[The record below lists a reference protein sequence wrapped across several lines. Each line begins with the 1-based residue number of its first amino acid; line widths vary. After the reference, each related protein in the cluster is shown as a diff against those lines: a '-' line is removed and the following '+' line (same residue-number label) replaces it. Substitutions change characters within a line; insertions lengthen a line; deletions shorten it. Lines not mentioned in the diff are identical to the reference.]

1 MSSIKI
7 NTIDHVYFSSNE
19 DINVIS
25 VDSIT
30 ETFLDVFEC
39 KLDDK
44 IFIFEKVGEENEY
57 PLVICNIL
65 KDGKEFVTEAIL
77 KVDDNSGI
85 YLNESSLHPVVSQ
98 QDDTPIQTIKENNIS
113 EETVEDSNKGD
124 TVVNVIAE
132 SLTSYNTQKINEK
145 INEKLKKYNSIYE
158 NRIKEFE
165 DKKKEFLNIIDGEFE
180 NKIKNF
186 NEEMDG
192 KLQNFFTLNETENKY
207 NMFNETEK
215 LRETV
220 LGIHDDFKS
229 EIERRIKQSSKK
241 DVKRSIDNKGKE
253 LYEKISNNTDKL
265 IEQNKQLLTDNFN
278 NLSNEFAKELNELK
292 TLKRDT
298 NITSSKAINEQNK
311 KIKSVLEHVNSK
323 FNELNKEVKLISEA
337 KNAEYNELLAAVN
350 NKEVVEYKT
359 ILKEKFEAAE
369 LNAVKTELREEL
381 NSNIQHEARGLRRI
395 ADMYSGGGSNAV
407 QYANGGTMNGDLNI
421 NGTLKADTILAT
433 TLLSSTTMD
442 INFELSGFSVTGDLS
457 ASGSLSASKII
468 STYSGFESKNTGVG
482 VTIKGDDGN
491 GPGFYISE
499 YADGTDGPRQSQFYH
514 VANNLYIN
522 SIAGNDTHGDIQ
534 LSTGDINNGPVERL
548 TIKGDTGRVGIGDIS
563 PSEMLEVTGNIKASG
578 ELIGE
583 QFTSTDDIS
592 ARDIIKS
599 GRLNVG
605 SGNLFVDDGTS
616 TGNAFVKMGA
626 YGAGNF
632 FGKEGSVNGA
642 TFSLGV
648 GSAGKIVED
657 MRIDTFALSGAGLV
671 NKYSNPVVLVTSPGA
686 NKYIVLVSIQVYKS
700 QSSVGG
706 DTRIPWP
713 AGTGATAF
721 GIGTFAN
728 SGNTGGFS
736 SLTAL
741 PRTTAL
747 INGDWMYTRNQG
759 PDTTN
764 RIISNR
770 DLCLRGFSDMS
781 SNTSTDVIYLK
792 VRYMIMSEDGDFKSI
807 ANLQIKDS

>member
-1 MSSIKI
+1 MSGIKI

-77 KVDDNSGI
+77 KVDSNTGI

-113 EETVEDSNKGD
+113 GETVEDSNKGD

-407 QYANGGTMNGDLNI
+407 QYANGGTMNGNLNV
-421 NGTLKADTILAT
+421 NGELKADTILAT
-433 TLLSSTTMD
+433 TLLSATTMD
-442 INFELSGFSVTGDLS
+442 INFELSGFSITGDLS
-457 ASGSLSASKII
+457 ASGNISSSSLTTSAL
-468 STYSGFESKNTGVG
+468 STEQNTDLN
-482 VTIKGDDGN
+482 IKS
-491 GPGFYISE
+491 GPGGSLDIR
-499 YADGTDGPRQSQFYH
+499 ASQG
-514 VANNLYIN
+514 A
-522 SIAGNDTHGDIQ
+522 SGGGDIAILGKSFNLQ
-534 LSTGDINNGPVERL
+534 TDTLTLNDNGLTSTTGSNAAINLSNQSDSIVTLNVNSNTHDIDMGGKL
-548 TIKGDTGRVGIGDIS
+548 TVS
-563 PSEMLEVTGNIKASG
+563 

-686 NKYIVLVSIQVYKS
+686 NRYIVPVSIQVYKS

-728 SGNTGGFS
+728 SGNTGNFR

-741 PRTTAL
+741 PRNTAI
-747 INGDWMYTRNQG
+747 INGDWMYNRNQG
-759 PDTTN
+759 PDTTTQ
-764 RIISNR
+764 ISSNR